1 MDTLKAIQFFLD
13 KMFTEV
19 AGMKVL
25 LLDPHTVSFAPPLG
39 VLDQLVRLVSGDA
52 DELSSPLVGSVSSA
66 VQTPIVSLATTQSS
80 LLTHEVYLTDRI
92 EK

>member
-1 MDTLKAIQFFLD
+1 MDTLKAVQFFLD

-25 LLDPHTVSFAPPLG
+25 LLDPHTVSLASYLFSASMSSSYVAGQMLTSS
-39 VLDQLVRLVSGDA
+39 VRRVH
-52 DELSSPLVGSVSSA
+52 E
-66 VQTPIVSLATTQSS
+66 QTPIVSLATTQSS

>member
-19 AGMKVL
+19 SGMKVL
-25 LLDPHTVSFAPPLG
+25 LLDPHTVSSAFQPQVARLFGARGDDELVLTRALPPLP
-39 VLDQLVRLVSGDA
+39 
-52 DELSSPLVGSVSSA
+52 PLAG
-66 VQTPIVSLATTQSS
+66 QTPIVSLATTQSS